1 MANNEVRIKLS
12 ADGSQ
17 VRQELKLIDKT
28 IQELGSDQPVKKPSK
43 GSKTSDRPISE
54 AERQSGSAKLEQEAR
69 DKGIKQVTREAEKL
83 RKELEKANEQA
94 RKNSGGGGST
104 PPPSSGSGSG
114 SSGLP
119 KMPSGGGSGDGSSG
133 SAIAQIAKV
142 LGTVTTIATIAK
154 NVVNTAKNW
163 QRESQSGQKLAFQSY
178 GSTLWYDDFGKA
190 RQSAYDTGSPYGYS
204 ADESMQASNA
214 YLNRA
219 GVTGSTL
226 EEQQQNHKTD
236 MSAILRTSKAWGID
250 EGSMANTTGYMAS
263 IGVTNGGDA
272 QKFANIL
279 SQSIVDAQMTGRE
292 DEQLQVLEE
301 IADTLSG
308 RASTVSGDNLT
319 GMLNMYNAL
328 VDQNENLKGSR
339 GGNIVSTAAEVA
351 ASGDQSLDIL
361 AGFGTQYTG
370 LSGKLELRRLSE
382 NDPEQYWKQVYQNYT
397 QMYGT
402 DNLDPLINKMSNSLG
417 SVTKADDLIASW
429 QALNEGSYDASQT
442 TEGEL
447 ATSERTNN
455 YLDSSLAGSEKM
467 DNAWDNTKQNVGDVV
482 TDVKSG
488 IGNWY
493 SNLSPGWQTAVGV
506 GASALGGIGVPAL
519 ALKGAK
525 WVANTAKAAG
535 NVVPESFGGFV
546 DDITTAYNSAGE
558 INIDD
563 VLAPLAKNGV
573 IGDDVYQ
580 AADSV
585 VEALNTGAEN
595 SDDVIRAFYKQYGK
609 TWEATTGNHTSW
621 LSKFNQAAGESNL
634 GKAVKG
640 FFGSSDD
647 SASAAAG
654 SADDAA
660 SAAAGSVDDVV
671 GAAAGSADDVLGAA
685 AGSVD
690 DVVGAAA
697 GSVDDVVAGAGKA
710 TGIMGKLGKYAPQ
723 IAKAGKIAGVVG
735 TGIQVLTT
743 GIDIKKALD
752 NDDTRTAAS
761 EAGGLGGS
769 LAGGLAGAKAGAA
782 LGTMIMPGIGT
793 AVGGVIGGVG
803 GSLLGDK
810 LGSMGAGAVHDV
822 ASGTPVY
829 TDEQQ
834 AQIRKY
840 YDNVKELYETKGN
853 NAAQEYTK
861 NTVTPYL
868 NSIGVST
875 SKTDS
880 YNWDVG
886 KPDFMEDVEKGT
898 FGDIDTSELSDS
910 MSSNTSELDKNTAA
924 LSDLTKAY
932 TSTSSDK
939 ASSSATSGTTSS
951 RRGGWFGAGRA
962 KSHAVGAPYIPY
974 DNYLASLH
982 KGEMVLNKFDADQYR
997 QGITAALSANSNG
1010 GGGSMS
1016 IDLNINIT
1024 GSVSGMSAENQK
1036 QITDAVVSQIKSSNI
1051 QSMISNG
1058 FTRVQNQ

>member
-119 KMPSGGGSGDGSSG
+119 KMPSGGGSGEGSAV

-154 NVVNTAKNW
+154 NVVSTAKNW

-236 MSAILRTSKAWGID
+236 MIAILRTSKAWGID

-429 QALNEGSYDASQT
+429 QALNEGGYDASQT

-506 GASALGGIGVPAL
+506 GASALGGIGVPAM
-519 ALKGAK
+519 ALKGAN

-580 AADSV
+580 ATDSL

-609 TWEATTGNHTSW
+609 TWEAATGNHTSW
-621 LSKFNQAAGESNL
+621 LSKFNQAAGESKL

-647 SASAAAG
+647 SASAAT
-654 SADDAA
+654 
-660 SAAAGSVDDVV
+660 
-671 GAAAGSADDVLGAA
+671 
-685 AGSVD
+685 GSVD

-752 NDDTRTAAS
+752 KDDTRTAAS

-769 LAGGLAGAKAGAA
+769 LAGGVAGAKAGAA

-822 ASGTPVY
+822 ASGTSVY

-898 FGDIDTSELSDS
+898 FGDIGTSELSDS

-932 TSTSSDK
+932 TNTSSGK

-951 RRGGWFGAGRA
+951 RRGGWFSGFGDGRA

-1010 GGGSMS
+1010 VGSMS

-1036 QITDAVVSQIKSSNI
+1036 QITDAVVAQIKSSNI

>member
-54 AERQSGSAKLEQEAR
+54 AEKQSGSAKLEQEAR
-69 DKGIKQVTREAEKL
+69 DKGIKQVTRETEKL

-119 KMPSGGGSGDGSSG
+119 KMPSGGGSGDSSAG

-154 NVVNTAKNW
+154 NVVSTAKNW

-190 RQSAYDTGSPYGYS
+190 RQSAYDNGSPYGYS

-236 MSAILRTSKAWGID
+236 MNAILRTSKAWGID
-250 EGSMANTTGYMAS
+250 EGYMANTTGYMAS

-402 DNLDPLINKMSNSLG
+402 DNLDPLINKMSKSLG

-429 QALNEGSYDASQT
+429 QALNNGGYDASQT
-442 TEGEL
+442 DEGEL
-447 ATSERTNN
+447 ATSERVNN

-482 TDVKSG
+482 TAVKGG

-506 GASALGGIGVPAL
+506 GSTALGGIGVPAL
-519 ALKGAK
+519 IGKGITWAGK
-525 WVANTAKAAG
+525 TAKAAG
-535 NVVPESFGGFV
+535 NVVPESFGSFV

-563 VLAPLAKNGV
+563 VLAPLAKNGT
-573 IGDDVYQ
+573 IGDDVYN

-609 TWEATTGNHTSW
+609 NWESATGNHTSW
-621 LSKFNQAAGESNL
+621 LSKFTQAAGESKP
-634 GKAVKG
+634 GKALKD

-647 SASAAAG
+647 AAA
-654 SADDAA
+654 
-660 SAAAGSVDDVV
+660 
-671 GAAAGSADDVLGAA
+671 AAAGSADDVASAA

-752 NDDTRTAAS
+752 QDDTRTAAS

-769 LAGGLAGAKAGAA
+769 LAGGFAGAKAGAA
-782 LGTMIMPGIGT
+782 LGTMIAPGVGT
-793 AVGGVIGGVG
+793 AVGGIIGGVG

-822 ASGTPVY
+822 ASGTPVF

-834 AQIRKY
+834 AQIREY
-840 YDNVKELYETKGN
+840 YDTVKELYETKGN

-875 SKTDS
+875 STTDA
-880 YNWDVG
+880 YKWDIG

-910 MSSNTSELDKNTAA
+910 MSYNTSELDKNTAA

-932 TSTSSDK
+932 TDASSGK

-951 RRGGWFGAGRA
+951 RTGSWFSRFGAGRA

-982 KGEMVLNKFDADQYR
+982 RGEMVLNKFDADQYR
-997 QGITAALSANSNG
+997 QGITTALTANSN

-1016 IDLNINIT
+1016 IDLNININ
-1024 GSVSGMSAENQK
+1024 GSVAGMSAENQK
-1036 QITDAVVSQIKSSNI
+1036 QITDAVVAQIKGSNI